1 MEVASS
7 IVILL
12 SWFASIAFPF
22 IISGNNY
29 RDSHEEEKKISSAR
43 EDSHFLRG

>member
-1 MEVASS
+1 MEVTTS

-29 RDSHEEEKKISSAR
+29 RDNHDEEEKIASAR
-43 EDSHFLRG
+43 KDSHFLRG